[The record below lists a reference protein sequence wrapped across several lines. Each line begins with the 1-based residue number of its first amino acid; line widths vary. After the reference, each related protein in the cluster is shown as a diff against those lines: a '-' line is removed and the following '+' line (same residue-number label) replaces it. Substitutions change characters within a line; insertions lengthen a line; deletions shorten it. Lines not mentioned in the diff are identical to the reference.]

1 MTCDIVRIR
10 GGVFSLWGT
19 PELSD
24 VALLMREV
32 AQAREESG
40 GPILYLTRVPEAAP
54 APERD
59 VRLEIDRNLPAL
71 IASCSS
77 YHVVLEGDGFVVAF
91 KRGVL
96 TSMLQPFWRKRTFF
110 VHASCV
116 AVRGSLAPAELPAYE
131 ELLRVAGARG
141 LLVGQPVSLRSKA
154 PK

>member
-1 MTCDIVRIR
+1 MTCDIVRVR

-19 PELSD
+19 PELPD
-24 VALLMREV
+24 VALVLREA

-40 GPILYLTRVPEAAP
+40 GPILYVTRVPEAAP

-59 VRLEIDRNLPAL
+59 VRREIDRSLPKL
-71 IASCSS
+71 IKSCTS
-77 YHVVLEGDGFVVAF
+77 YHVVLEGDGFVAAF

-110 VHASCV
+110 VHANCL
-116 AVRGSLAPAELPAYE
+116 AVLGSLSPAEIPVYE

-141 LLVGQPVSLRSKA
+141 LLHGQPPSLRTSAK
-154 PK
+154 